1 MKIAWLGLGNMGAP
15 MAENVAHAGH
25 ELAVW
30 NRTRGKAEALGRL
43 GAAVADSPAAACE
56 GAELVITMLAD
67 DHAVRATLLGSEG
80 AEPAID
86 RIRRGATHVSM
97 STISPFLSKELA
109 QEHGRRGQSYV
120 AAPVFGRPDAAA
132 KALLAVVA
140 AGPRDVVDRCRPVF
154 SLLARETSFVGEE
167 PGRANVVKLAGN
179 VLIASAIEALGEAS
193 RLVERWGLEPA
204 EILHVINQ
212 STFRSP
218 VYEAYGK
225 RIAEGAFEPA
235 GFGLRLGLKDLGLA
249 LAAAQAVD
257 MPLPAAERLRDA
269 FVRADE
275 QDLHDLDWS
284 VVGRVEAADPDP
296 RGRER
301 PSPGID

>member
-15 MAENVAHAGH
+15 MAENLVHGGH
-25 ELAVW
+25 ELVVY
-30 NRTRGKAEALGRL
+30 NRTRAKAEPLAKL
-43 GAAVADSPAAACE
+43 GAEVADTPAAACE
-56 GAELVITMLAD
+56 GVEVIVTMLAD
-67 DHAVRATLLGSEG
+67 DHAVRAAVLGSEG

-86 RIRRGATHVSM
+86 RLRRGAVHVSM

-109 QEHGRRGQSYV
+109 QEHHRRGQQYV

-132 KALLAVVA
+132 KALIAVVA
-140 AGPRDVVDRCRPVF
+140 AGPRDAVDRCRPLF
-154 SLLARETSFVGEE
+154 SLLGRETSVVGEE
-167 PGRANVVKLAGN
+167 PARANVVKLAGN
-179 VLIASAIEALGEAS
+179 FLIAAAIEALGEAS

-218 VYEAYGK
+218 VYESYGK
-225 RIAEGAFEPA
+225 RIADGAFEPA
-235 GFGLRLGLKDLGLA
+235 GFGLTLGLKDLGLA
-249 LAAAQAVD
+249 IAAAQAVD

-269 FVRADE
+269 FVRAEE